1 MAYLKDN
8 THEGQTNNSV
18 FKTLASSNHCEEERA
33 HHDYYATEPKAAA
46 LLMEVEEF
54 SDNVW
59 EPACGECHLS
69 NELSKKYNVRNS
81 DIFDRGCGN
90 EILDFLEQDEI
101 WDGDIVTNPPYSK
114 GMDFVYKALDTVT
127 DGHKVCMFLKVQ
139 FLEGKA
145 RKQLFEKYPPKTVY
159 ISSSRLVCAKNG
171 DFKNT
176 KGSAVAYAWYVW
188 QKGYKEDTV
197 VKWIN

>member
-8 THEGQTNNSV
+8 THEGQTNNAV

-33 HHDYYATEPKAAA
+33 QYDYYATDPKAVR
-46 LLMEVEEF
+46 LLMDVEKF
-54 SDNVW
+54 SNNIW
-59 EPACGECHLS
+59 EPACGECHIS
-69 NELSKKYNVRNS
+69 NELAKEYTVRNS

-90 EILDFLEQDEI
+90 DVIDFLEQNEI
-101 WDGDIVTNPPYSK
+101 WDGDIITNPPYSK

-145 RKQLFEKYPPKTVY
+145 RRKLFDDYPPKVIY
-159 ISSSRLVCAKNG
+159 VSSSRLVCAKNG

-188 QKGYKEDTV
+188 EKGYTGDTI